1 MKDNSLLKGALSTLI
16 LKLLAD
22 NGQMY
27 GYEIIRKIK
36 EASDDQMK
44 ITEGAL
50 YPALHKL
57 EANGLLQVEHRPVSG
72 RVRKYYRLSAKG
84 KLAAGDK
91 LKQLQ
96 DFLNSVQ
103 SILQPKAI

>member
-1 MKDNSLLKGALSTLI
+1 MKPSNLLKGTLSTLI

-27 GYEIIRKIK
+27 GYEIIQRIK
-36 EASDDQMK
+36 ESSEGKMN

-57 EANGLLQVEHRPVSG
+57 EAEGLLKTERRSVGG
-72 RVRKYYRLSAKG
+72 RVRKYYALSAKG
-84 KLAAGDK
+84 QRASQSMLE
-91 LKQLQ
+91 QLQ
-96 DFLNSVQ
+96 DFLGSVQ
-103 SILQPKAI
+103 SILQPKNA

>member
-1 MKDNSLLKGALSTLI
+1 MTYFLYLRFFGIFVRMKDNSLLRGTLSTLI

-36 EASDDQMK
+36 EASAEQMQ

-57 EANGLLQVEHRPVSG
+57 EQSGLLLTDIAGEAVALENTIA
-72 RVRKYYRLSAKG
+72 SAPKE
-84 KLAAGDK
+84 K
-91 LKQLQ
+91 KQ
-96 DFLNSVQ
+96 STH
-103 SILQPKAI
+103 K

>member
-27 GYEIIRKIK
+27 GYEIIQKIK
-36 EASDDQMK
+36 AASSDQMQ

-57 EANGLLQVEHRPVSG
+57 EQNGLLNSELRPVSG
-72 RVRKYYRLSAKG
+72 RTRKYYSLSPKGAKATKG
-84 KLAAGDK
+84 KLQ
-91 LKQLQ
+91 QLQ
-96 DFLNSVQ
+96 EFLS
-103 SILQPKAI
+103 SIQMIIEPKAN

>member
-27 GYEIIRKIK
+27 GYEIIQKIK
-36 EASDDQMK
+36 EVSADQMK

-57 EANGLLQVEHRPVSG
+57 EEKGLLKSELRPVSG
-72 RVRKYYRLSAKG
+72 RTRKYYALSPKG
-84 KLAAGDK
+84 EKATESKLD
-91 LKQLQ
+91 QLQ
-96 DFLNSVQ
+96 EFLS
-103 SILQPKAI
+103 SIQMIIQPKAN

>member
-1 MKDNSLLKGALSTLI
+1 MKDNSLLKGALSTLV

-27 GYEIIRKIK
+27 GYEIIQKIK
-36 EASDDQMK
+36 EASDDQMT

-57 EANGLLQVEHRPVSG
+57 EQNGLLVAEHRPVSG
-72 RVRKYYRLSAKG
+72 RVRKYYTLSAKG
-84 KLAAGDK
+84 KQATEDK
-91 LKQLQ
+91 LRQLQ
-96 DFLNSVQ
+96 DFLRSVQ
-103 SILQPKAI
+103 MVIQPKAV

>member
-1 MKDNSLLKGALSTLI
+1 MKDNSLLKGTLSTLV

-27 GYEIIRKIK
+27 GYEIIQKIR

-57 EANGLLQVEHRPVSG
+57 EQNGLLVAEHRPVSG
-72 RVRKYYRLSAKG
+72 RVRKYYSLSAKG
-84 KLAAGDK
+84 KVATEDK
-91 LKQLQ
+91 LQQLQ
-96 DFLNSVQ
+96 DFLRSVQ
-103 SILQPKAI
+103 MVIQPKAI

>member
-1 MKDNSLLKGALSTLI
+1 MKDNSLLKGALSTLV

-27 GYEIIRKIK
+27 GYEIIQKIK
-36 EASDDQMK
+36 EASADQMK

-57 EANGLLQVEHRPVSG
+57 EQNGLLIAEHRPVSG
-72 RVRKYYRLSAKG
+72 RVRKYYSLSAKG
-84 KLAAGDK
+84 KKASEDK
-91 LKQLQ
+91 LAQLKE
-96 DFLNSVQ
+96 FLSSVQ
-103 SILQPKAI
+103 MIITPKTV

>member
-1 MKDNSLLKGALSTLI
+1 MKDNSLLRGTLSTLI

-36 EASDDQMK
+36 EASAEQMQ

-57 EANGLLQVEHRPVSG
+57 EQGGLLLTEHRPVSG
-72 RVRKYYRLSAKG
+72 RVRKYYSLSAKG
-84 KLAAGDK
+84 KKATTDK
-91 LKQLQ
+91 LQQLRE
-96 DFLNSVQ
+96 FLQSVET
-103 SILQPKAI
+103 IITPKTI